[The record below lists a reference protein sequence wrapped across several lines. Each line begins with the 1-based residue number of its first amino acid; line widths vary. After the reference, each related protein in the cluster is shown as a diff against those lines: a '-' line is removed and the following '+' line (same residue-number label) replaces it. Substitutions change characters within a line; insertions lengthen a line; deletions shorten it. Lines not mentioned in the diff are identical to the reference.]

1 MTYLTTLPNFALA
14 FGASLLALG
23 VAIAIYVVV
32 TPIREFTLVEQGN
45 NAAAISL
52 GGALLGLAAPIA
64 SAIAHSRDLVDLL
77 VWSLVAL
84 VAQLLVHV
92 AVNLCWRG
100 VSRQIAAGSHSHAI
114 VLAALSV
121 AVGLVNAACL
131 TS

>member
-1 MTYLTTLPNFALA
+1 VARLVFPTFPLA
-14 FGASLLALG
+14 FGASLAALG
-23 VAIAIYVVV
+23 LAIAIYVMV

-52 GGALLGLAAPIA
+52 GGALLGLAAPIG
-64 SAIAHSRDLVDLL
+64 SAIAHSRDLVDLV

-100 VSRQIAAGSHSHAI
+100 VSRQIAEGSHSHAI

>member
-1 MTYLTTLPNFALA
+1 MIYLTTLPNFAIA
-14 FGASLLALG
+14 FVASLVALG
-23 VAIAIYVVV
+23 AAVAIYVMV
-32 TPIREFTLVEQGN
+32 TPIREFSLVEEGN

-52 GGALLGLAAPIA
+52 GGALLGLAAPIG

-84 VAQLLVHV
+84 VAQLAAYLIVT
-92 AVNLCWRG
+92 LCWRG
-100 VSRQIAAGSHSHAI
+100 LPRQIAEGSHAHAI

-121 AVGLVNAACL
+121 SVGLINAACL

>member
-14 FGASLLALG
+14 FGASLAALG
-23 VAIAIYVVV
+23 LAIAIYVLV

-52 GGALLGLAAPIA
+52 GGALLGLAAPIG
-64 SAIAHSRDLVDLL
+64 SAIAHSRDLVDLV

-100 VSRQIAAGSHSHAI
+100 VSRQIAEGSHSHAI